1 VKKVK
6 VLGIK
11 RHGFSKLSDEALNEL
26 DQSIKDVFEGN
37 VKPLAEL
44 LKTLKS

>member
-1 VKKVK
+1 MNKVK

-11 RHGFSKLSDEALNEL
+11 RHGFNKLSDEALNEL

-37 VKPLAEL
+37 VKPLREL
-44 LKTLKS
+44 LKTIKS